1 MQRSNKAISIFLS
14 ALLVFLMMVPLT
26 AQAEETVQK
35 KLFHLVG
42 EFNVPDGQNAADFA
56 NALEVTAK
64 SGDQIFTAK
73 FATKGDGQYT
83 VDAPV
88 AGRYFFDLRPK
99 GETSPEGTTYTK
111 DTIYVAVDVEGVDT
125 SWTITGVSGKFQGKA
140 DVTTSET
147 GTSFVVG
154 DTTLYVVPFAGEQ
167 GVSMTEPAVNVP
179 ATGVKLD
186 QSSVKVALGTTA
198 TLVATVEPDNTTNK
212 NVTWESKDTTIATV
226 DKGVITP
233 VKVGKTT
240 VTVTTEDGKFTA
252 SAEVEVT
259 EAGKAEI
266 SKLKATPTSVNL
278 KPGKTRQLKVFGI
291 TKDGKQKDLTK
302 ASTGTT
308 YESSDSTLVTV
319 SADGLVKVE
328 SGKKGKSKDKDKD
341 KDKDKG
347 KKSEVTITIK
357 NGGKTTTVRVKI
369 T

>member
-14 ALLVFLMMVPLT
+14 ALLVFLMMVPFT
-26 AQAEETVQK
+26 AQAEETAQK

-42 EFNVPDGQNAADFA
+42 EFTIPDGQNAADFA
-56 NALEVTAK
+56 DALEVTAK
-64 SGDQIFTAK
+64 SGDTTFTAK
-73 FATKGDGQYT
+73 YATKGDGQYT
-83 VDAPV
+83 VDSPV

-99 GETSPEGTTYTK
+99 GETTPEGTSYTK
-111 DTIYVAVDVEGVDT
+111 DTIHVAVDVEGLDT
-125 SWTITGVSGKFQGKA
+125 SWTITAVSGKFQGKA

-154 DTTLYVVPFAGEQ
+154 DTTLYVVSFAGEQ
-167 GVSMTEPAVNVP
+167 GVPMTEAENVS

-252 SAEVEVT
+252 SAKVEVT
-259 EAGKAEI
+259 EAGKTEI
-266 SKLKATPTSVNL
+266 TKLKATPTSVNL
-278 KPGKTRQLKVFGI
+278 KPGKTKQLKVFGI
-291 TKDGKQKDLTK
+291 TKAGKPKDLTK

-308 YESSDSTLVTV
+308 YTSSDTTLVTV

-328 SGKKGKSKDKDKD
+328 SGKKGKSKDKDK
-341 KDKDKG
+341 G
-347 KKSEVTITIK
+347 KKSEVKITIK
-357 NGGKTTTVRVKI
+357 NGDKTTTVRVKI